1 MMLGCFWQKTL
12 QVENTTSNK
21 VRLSGGAGGR
31 NEPRFL
37 QRGVD
42 ISRLSFSI
50 FAKNVERIIL
60 KLELLAT
67 SYLLLP
73 ICIVQINIKVRFG
86 GPTKITAL

>member
-1 MMLGCFWQKTL
+1 MLGCFWQKTL

-50 FAKNVERIIL
+50 FAKNVEGIIL
-60 KLELLAT
+60 KLELGT
-67 SYLLLP
+67 SYQLSTTTTYMYT
-73 ICIVQINIKVRFG
+73 NKH
-86 GPTKITAL
+86 

>member
-42 ISRLSFSI
+42 ISRLSFSK

-60 KLELLAT
+60 KLELLAI
-67 SYLLLP
+67 YYLP